1 MFCKHC
7 GKEIDDEAV
16 ICPNCGVQVGDL
28 SPQKNTTNI
37 LAIIGFILAFILP
50 VAGLACSIIAK
61 KQANESDGNGKTLAS
76 AGIVISIVEI
86 VLLALA
92 VVFLLA
98 FAFLGAFAGLSLW
111 S

>member
-37 LAIIGFILAFILP
+37 LTIIGFILAFIMP
-50 VAGLACSIIAK
+50 IAGLACSIIGK
-61 KQANESDGNGKTLAS
+61 KQAETCGGSGKTLAS

-86 VLLALA
+86 VLLVLA

-98 FAFLGAFAGLSLW
+98 FAFLGVFAGLSLW

>member
-37 LAIIGFILAFILP
+37 LAIIGFILAFIMP
-50 VAGLACSIIAK
+50 IAGLACSIIGK
-61 KQANESDGNGKTLAS
+61 KQAETCGGNGKTLAS
-76 AGIVISIVEI
+76 AGIVISVIAI
-86 VLLALA
+86 VLYLIIVIASVA
-92 VVFLLA
+92 MAASVVN
-98 FAFLGAFAGLSLW
+98 SVY
-111 S
+111 